1 MTGPASPKWSPYKKR
16 TSAVFQ
22 LPLIFSWYLRLFA
35 AQGDW
40 LSGVTEEPSSD
51 WKRAESLKQPPVPG
65 AQCVML
71 RSVHAGASPRDR
83 EHRLGVPEL

>member
-1 MTGPASPKWSPYKKR
+1 M
-16 TSAVFQ
+16 
-22 LPLIFSWYLRLFA
+22 
-35 AQGDW
+35 
-40 LSGVTEEPSSD
+40 SGVTEEPSSD

-83 EHRLGVPEL
+83 EHRLGVLEL